1 MFRTFCEHTSFH
13 GWNLIALS
21 QFKASHVV
29 FWLLIIMTSFLGLS
43 YMVYR
48 NTSDFNEAK
57 VAFHIQSPSEPLD
70 EVYFPAIYLIN
81 KNMFR
86 KSIGKGFTFETNLT
100 EDVLIDLTNSLF
112 VDGGSLN
119 LQDLGMLKSSTKLK
133 NLLLHK

>member
-1 MFRTFCEHTSFH
+1 MFRTFCEQTSFH

-29 FWLLIIMTSFLGLS
+29 FWLLTIITSFLGLS

-48 NTSDFNEAK
+48 NTSNFNEAK

-86 KSIGKGFTFETNLT
+86 KSVNQGFASETNLNV
-100 EDVLIDLTNSLF
+100 DDWYLFLDSLYI
-112 VDGGSLN
+112 DGGSPDLENWGIYLN
-119 LQDLGMLKSSTKLK
+119 SKEI
-133 NLLLHK
+133 